1 MCAAASAARRQPYL
15 LLFFFLSPFND
26 ASAGVQ
32 CRGKAKPWPNLSCG
46 ELLHLFNHMD
56 HHHHLLIH
64 YQSPHHDRP
73 PSIAGL
79 AAATTTNQSTTI
91 SSPCWRSSTVL
102 HEDNEALELTKH
114 PTTNVDQDT
123 QIGHSSIHSCISRA
137 QQN

>member
-1 MCAAASAARRQPYL
+1 
-15 LLFFFLSPFND
+15 
-26 ASAGVQ
+26 
-32 CRGKAKPWPNLSCG
+32 
-46 ELLHLFNHMD
+46 MD